1 MEKLTFP
8 FQYFDQPQQRI
19 YWLYLATAFLFASLP
34 YMIKKSSAPKGS
46 YPGLFSYLFPQHIYL
61 HKSAINDYLFFFT
74 NTLLMALLIT
84 PFFSFTSINV
94 ANLVNY
100 LLSNSFPLLIGSLEE
115 NHLYLAIGLTLLI
128 GLLSDF
134 AIFFV
139 HYLQHRVSWLWE
151 FHKVHHSAEVLTPLT
166 VYRMH
171 PMDTILNASFTG
183 LFIGAA
189 IGVLQFIFKT
199 ELPIFNIAGTNLTFI
214 FFYLCAYNLRHSHIW
229 LSYGG
234 FFNRI
239 FISPA
244 QHQIHH
250 SSDSKHFNQNMGF
263 IFAFWDSIFG
273 TLYVP
278 KQKESLRYGINQH
291 ENTKFNSFWS
301 LYLMPFINII
311 NNFKFSR
318 TFSIK
323 HNLSVIVFA
332 TIVGSALY
340 FSNKTAITPI
350 NVESIFLEEMTWQ
363 EIRDAVSAGK
373 NKVIV
378 PTAGVEQ
385 NGPHMIL
392 GKHNH
397 IVRYTSARIAEK
409 VKNTLVSPVMNYVP
423 EGTIDPPE
431 GHMRFA
437 GTLSISDHLFAEVLK
452 STANSLKSHGF
463 KTIIFIGD
471 SGGNQAIQNQVAEQ
485 LTDLWS
491 SSGIRVIHIG
501 NYYSENGQTR
511 YLLNKGFSPAQIGNH
526 AGIRD
531 TSELLAI
538 YPQGIRSDLIQDNST
553 TVFLESGADGDANKA
568 RSEIGEVLLDLKINA
583 AVKQIKSIEH

>member
-19 YWLYLATAFLFASLP
+19 YWLYLATAFLVASLP

-397 IVRYTSARIAEK
+397 IVRYASARIAEK
-409 VKNTLVSPVMNYVP
+409 VKNTLVAPVINYVP

-437 GTLSISDHLFAEVLK
+437 GTLSISDHLFADVLK

-538 YPQGIRSDLIQDNST
+538 YPQGIRSDLMQDNST
-553 TVFLESGADGDANKA
+553 TVFLESGADGDASKA